1 MSYMASISYF
11 LINFKPTLM
20 EIKRIESYK
29 FIAES
34 YRKGEEG
41 LVQEINNYFD
51 NISDSELEIATFILN
66 KEGTNKNKFLFNR
79 VSLSQ
84 KLKEYLKQG
93 KYILLYL
100 LIVVIIGVVINYL
113 VSNNIVGEGIGFVM
127 VAIIVVF
134 IISLLGYLMKLISFS
149 KELIIRN
156 GYMLEKTILNS
167 TKNNYSFDE
176 IVNYSY
182 KNYTIFYFKRK
193 GSLIEKS
200 IIIYNDCVEANAK
213 LEEFFNKYVS
223 ITQDI
228 KPAKI

>member
-1 MSYMASISYF
+1 
-11 LINFKPTLM
+11 M

-51 NISDSELEIATFILN
+51 NINDSDLEIATFNLN
-66 KEGTNKNKFLFNR
+66 KEGTNKKKFLFNR

-100 LIVVIIGVVINYL
+100 LLVVIIGFVINYL
-113 VSNNIVGEGIGFVM
+113 VTNNIVGEGIGFVM

-134 IISLLGYLMKLISFS
+134 IIILLGYLMKLISFS

-156 GYMLEKTILNS
+156 GYMLEKTILSS

-193 GSLIEKS
+193 GGLINKS
-200 IIIYNDCVEANAK
+200 IIIYNDSLEANVK
-213 LEEFFNKYVS
+213 LEEFFNNYVS
-223 ITQDI
+223 ITHNI
-228 KPAKI
+228 KLANLGYYEI